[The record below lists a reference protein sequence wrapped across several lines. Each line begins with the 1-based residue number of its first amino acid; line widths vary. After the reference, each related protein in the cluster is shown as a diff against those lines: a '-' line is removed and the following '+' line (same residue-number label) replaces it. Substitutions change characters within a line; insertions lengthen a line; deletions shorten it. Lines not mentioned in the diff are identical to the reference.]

1 MRTIGWRM
9 LESFSRFSVSTTCPT
24 DYFLLHAWTFLVSLL
39 TALLEIQIEGPH
51 GWAKR
56 LPTWRIGPPWLKM
69 LLNGKEITGYHLY
82 FILLLLAF
90 FHFPT
95 ILLGWS
101 WALEATILS
110 SFFVY
115 AVIWDF
121 LWFVLN
127 PAFGWAS
134 YSKEKIW
141 WFRAWIG
148 PFPLDYY
155 MSISV
160 AGVFAALKGLSTDVI
175 GDSRLG
181 GFSLPVQHLLC
192 WGIGLLG
199 EIACVFVLTAIWQLR
214 RRWDKKHSSA

>member
-1 MRTIGWRM
+1 M
-9 LESFSRFSVSTTCPT
+9 LMTCPSS
-24 DYFLLHAWTFLVSLL
+24 YVLVHTWILVASLL

-69 LLNGKEITGYHLY
+69 VLNGKEVTGYHLY
-82 FILLLLAF
+82 FTLLLLTL

-95 ILLGWS
+95 ILVGWS

-115 AVIWDF
+115 AVVWDF

-127 PAFGWAS
+127 PSFGWTS
-134 YSKEKIW
+134 YSRENIW
-141 WFRAWIG
+141 WFRNWIG

-155 MSISV
+155 ISILM
-160 AGVFAALKGLSTDVI
+160 AGVFAASRGVSPDAI
-175 GDSRLG
+175 ADSRFGSL
-181 GFSLPVQHLLC
+181 SLPVQHLLY

-199 EIACVFVLTAIWQLR
+199 EITCVFFLTAIWQLR
-214 RRWDKKHSSA
+214 HRRGKRGSSA